1 MVRAVLLLPVVGF
14 LAFGFLASCGAD
26 GAPVAPGVTM
36 SGSASVGIARD
47 GG

>member
-1 MVRAVLLLPVVGF
+1 MVRAVLVLLS
-14 LAFGFLASCGAD
+14 LGFLASCGAD

-36 SGSASVGIARD
+36 QGTASAGVAMD